1 MIKWEFPSNNNGP
14 INGIAD
20 AGVETFK
27 GTPIK
32 SLAREICQ
40 NSLDA
45 RCHADEATVVEF
57 KTFEIPTASIPGI
70 VDLKD
75 AFARALD
82 FWSRQNSDK
91 AKKFFKKALD
101 IVNKST
107 VRCMRISDFNTS
119 GLTGSHEAYNSPW
132 CNLTK
137 SQGASDKGGTNGGS
151 FGIGKFAPFACSDF
165 RTVFYSTSNIDG
177 EQASQGVARL
187 TSFKHDDEEI
197 TQGVGFY
204 GNEKSSPVYEQFS
217 LEPGFVRAP
226 GSTGTDIFIL
236 AFNCD
241 NGWEDD
247 LIASILDGFLYAVHH
262 GDLIVKVDNTVI
274 SSEQLPDL
282 MVRYKENFVEN
293 ADKYYAVLTAD
304 HEKAPEYRKD
314 IGGLGDVVLRLMI
327 HPDFHHRCAMVRK
340 TGMKITDRGYISSVI
355 PFAGVLY
362 VEGEKLNSH
371 LRNLENPQHTKWEI
385 DRAENKSHARAID
398 KELLAFIKDCL
409 DKLKAD
415 DITETI
421 DPNLGQYLAFDNED
435 GKNKP
440 EEKQEA
446 VSNEIK
452 HVELRVVPPRTPS
465 SSRMGQEGDGN
476 VAVNDPEGNIVEPGV
491 PGAGSGRDGTGGG
504 GGGEGEGNGD
514 NPGNGSGSNPVDRKK
529 KLVSVAPATERSFCV
544 NKAEGIYSVIFTPSI
559 TVSDGYLELFQ
570 SAETQNYV
578 ADIKSVT
585 CEGKSIEFRKN
596 TIPNLRFVAK
606 KPVKLLV
613 HLDYHDLCALEVKA
627 YGYKV

>member
-1 MIKWEFPSNNNGP
+1 MAKWEFPSNNNGP

-45 RCHADEATVVEF
+45 RRHADQATGVEF

-70 VDLKD
+70 EDLKD
-75 AFARALD
+75 AFTRALT

-91 AKKFFKKALD
+91 AKKFFQRALN
-101 IVNKST
+101 IVGKST
-107 VRCMRISDFNTS
+107 IQCMRISDFNTS
-119 GLTGSHEAYNSPW
+119 GLTGSHEEYNSPW

-137 SQGASDKGGTNGGS
+137 SQGTSDKGGTNGGS

-165 RTVFYSTSNIDG
+165 RTVFYSTSNVDG

-187 TSFKHDDEEI
+187 TSFKRGDEI
-197 TQGVGFY
+197 TQGIGFF
-204 GNEKSSPVYEQFS
+204 GNTKSTPVYEQFS
-217 LEPGFVRAP
+217 LEPGFARTTDA
-226 GSTGTDIFIL
+226 TGTDIFIL

-241 NGWEDD
+241 TGWEDD
-247 LIASILDGFLYAVHH
+247 LIISVLDGFLYAVHH
-262 GDLIVKVDNTVI
+262 GDLIVKVDDTVI
-274 SSEQLPDL
+274 SSETLPTL
-282 MVRYKENFVEN
+282 MEQYKGRFAEN
-293 ADKYYAVLTAD
+293 ADNYYTVLTTD
-304 HEKAPEYRKD
+304 MEKAPEYRKD
-314 IGGLGDVVLRLMI
+314 IGGLGEVVLRLMI
-327 HPDFHHRCAMVRK
+327 HSDFHHRCAMVRK
-340 TGMKITDRGYISSVI
+340 TGMKIMDRGYISSII

-385 DRAENKSHARAID
+385 DRAENKSHAKAID
-398 KELLAFIKDCL
+398 KELLGFIKACL
-409 DKLKAD
+409 DELKKD
-415 DITETI
+415 DVTETI

-435 GKNKP
+435 GQNKP

-446 VSNEIK
+446 VSNDIK
-452 HVELRVVPPRTPS
+452 HVELRVAPPRTPS
-465 SSRMGQEGDGN
+465 SSRMGQDGEGN
-476 VAVNDPEGNIVEPGV
+476 VSVNDPEGDIVEPGV
-491 PGAGSGRDGTGGG
+491 PGSGSGHTGHGGG
-504 GGGEGEGNGD
+504 GGGEGEGGGD
-514 NPGNGSGSNPVDRKK
+514 NPGNGSGSNPIDRKK

-544 NKAEGIYSVIFTPSI
+544 NKTEGIYSVIFTPSI
-559 TVSDGYLELFQ
+559 SVSDGYLELYQ
-570 SAETQNYV
+570 SAETQNY
-578 ADIKSVT
+578 AAAIKSVT
-585 CEGKSIEFRKN
+585 CEGKPLEFRN
-596 TIPNLRFVAK
+596 NVIPNLHLTAK
-606 KPVKLLV
+606 KPIKLLI